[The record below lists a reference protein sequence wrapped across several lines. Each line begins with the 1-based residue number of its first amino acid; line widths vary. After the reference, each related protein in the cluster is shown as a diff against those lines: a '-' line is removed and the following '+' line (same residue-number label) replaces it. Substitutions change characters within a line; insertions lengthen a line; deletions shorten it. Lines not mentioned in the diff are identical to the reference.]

1 MQLPTS
7 ARGVAN
13 KVGFS
18 WRESDARRALA
29 TNRWT
34 AKKPAVK
41 ENQSMYGKRG
51 RCPDCDS
58 GLLTGDGRCSHC
70 HGSGTNLN
78 LASDVPQCLFCK
90 GTGVCQT
97 CRGDGTTQIGEEFG
111 ESGIQKLFED

>member
-1 MQLPTS
+1 M
-7 ARGVAN
+7 
-13 KVGFS
+13 
-18 WRESDARRALA
+18 A

-34 AKKPAVK
+34 AKKPAVVK

-51 RCPDCDS
+51 RCPECDS

-78 LASDVPQCLFCK
+78 LASDVPQCPFCK

-97 CRGDGTTQIGEEFG
+97 CRGDGTPQIGEEFG